1 MAAVVSNDK
10 EVGQR
15 PWADVWPDCSD
26 EDEAAQSRTRRCR
39 GKVGFQI
46 ETSE

>member
-10 EVGQR
+10 EGGQR
-15 PWADVWPDCSD
+15 PWADVWPDCSP
-26 EDEAAQSRTRRCR
+26 EDEAAQSRTRSR

-46 ETSE
+46 EASE